1 MLPIINKVDFFIIA
15 RFKDSMF
22 LFAASRHCEARSS
35 PGIICGQKYDNFGE
49 MLEQIKYVSNRIHLF
64 RISEQIVF

>member
-1 MLPIINKVDFFIIA
+1 
-15 RFKDSMF
+15 MF

-49 MLEQIKYVSNRIHLF
+49 MVVWLIQFFVFMLIDFILYM
-64 RISEQIVF
+64 SE